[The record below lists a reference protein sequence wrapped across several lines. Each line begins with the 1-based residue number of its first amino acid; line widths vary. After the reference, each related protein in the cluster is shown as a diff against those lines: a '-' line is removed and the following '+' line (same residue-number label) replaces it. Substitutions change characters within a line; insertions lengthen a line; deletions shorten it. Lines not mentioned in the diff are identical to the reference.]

1 LKREVRRLH
10 RLAEA
15 LSRCRRL
22 LILTH
27 NNPDPDSIA
36 SAWILGRI
44 ARRIGLR
51 RVVLAYGGIVGRT
64 ENRAMITVLRIPLL
78 PLARVDPSAFDALAL
93 VDSQPHGGNVTLPNG
108 RLPIVVFDHHPCRRL
123 TRGVT
128 YYDIREDYGTTTT
141 ILYEYLLAAG
151 IKPDRRL
158 STAVFHAIRSETQN
172 LGRDAAE
179 ADARVFLRCFPLVDN
194 AALSRIEHAPLPR
207 SYFAMIDRAID
218 GTRIYGEVAVTLLG
232 SVQTPDMVA
241 QFADLI
247 VRLEGIGWALAI
259 GRYGADLVLSI
270 RTNHPNANAG
280 NVIRKI
286 VGTEGAAGGHDMI
299 AGGRIPDSAG
309 TPTRARRVEAA
320 LTARL
325 LRLLDAEGVR
335 PARLTRLQSGS

>member
-1 LKREVRRLH
+1 MKREVRRLH

-15 LSRCRRL
+15 LGRSRRL

-44 ARRIGLR
+44 ARRLGLR

-64 ENRAMITVLRIPLL
+64 ENRAMITVLKIPLL
-78 PLARVDPSAFDALAL
+78 PLARVDPSAFDTLAL
-93 VDSQPHGGNVTLPNG
+93 VDSQPHGGNVSLPG
-108 RLPIVVFDHHPCRRL
+108 GDLPLIVFDHHPCRRS
-123 TRGVT
+123 TRGVA
-128 YYDIREDYGTTTT
+128 YYDIRDDYGTTTT

-151 IKPDRRL
+151 IQPDRRL

-179 ADARVFLRCFPLVDN
+179 ADARAFLRCFPLVDN
-194 AALSRIEHAPLPR
+194 EALSKIEHAPLPR

-259 GRYGADLVLSI
+259 GRFGPDLLLSI

-286 VGTEGAAGGHDMI
+286 VGIEGAAGGHDMI
-299 AGGRIPDSAG
+299 AGGKIPAAARTASG
-309 TPTRARRVEAA
+309 ARRVEAL

-325 LRLLDAEGVR
+325 LGLLGARGVR
-335 PARLTRLQSGS
+335 PTHLTRLPG